1 MFLLLRK
8 NQILEGLIGATGW
21 VIFSYYLRDHFSTY
35 PALIGFIGWA
45 LIWYSRKAGVN
56 LFNYYDKKYFY
67 FILSMI
73 GLFTLVIL
81 HHDITKL
88 IINLF

>member
-1 MFLLLRK
+1 MFLLFIK
-8 NQILEGLIGATGW
+8 NQILEGLIGAVGW
-21 VIFSYYLRDHFSTY
+21 VIFSYYLRGHFSTY

-56 LFNYYDKKYFY
+56 LFNYYDKRYFY
-67 FILSMI
+67 FILFMI
-73 GLFTLVIL
+73 VLFTLFIL

-88 IINLF
+88 LNNLF